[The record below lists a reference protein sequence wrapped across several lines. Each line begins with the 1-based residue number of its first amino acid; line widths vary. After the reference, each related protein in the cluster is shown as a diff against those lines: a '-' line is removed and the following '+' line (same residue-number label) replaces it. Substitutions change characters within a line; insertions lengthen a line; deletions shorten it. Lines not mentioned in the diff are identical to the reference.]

1 LVKQRKSSNKKK
13 IVIAVVVL
21 LFAITIPVAYFIHYS
36 STVLAAP
43 SITKDPNLKVED
55 MVNGLSS
62 PTSMAFIDNNNILVL
77 EKGGQVRLV
86 SNGILQAKP
95 VLQVSVDTQSERG
108 LLGIAIMNSS
118 ILSNLDNNSSAT
130 VNKINNNNNNKFVF
144 LYYTESI
151 GGGSDLR
158 NRVYKYTW
166 DEQNRSL
173 INPVLLLDLPAL
185 PGPNHDGGKLVIG
198 PDNYL
203 YAVIGD
209 LNHRGHLQNIKDG
222 PAPDDTSVI
231 LRVNPNNGSAAK
243 DNPFINDPN
252 IAMHKYYAYGI
263 RNSFGLAFDP
273 LTGYLWQTENGPES
287 YDEINVVK
295 PGFNSGWIKVMGPLL
310 RNEMTDTTI
319 PSSSSSIGNNQLV
332 NFPGSHYV
340 DPVFSWK
347 NTVAVTGIEFIKS
360 LALGDKY
367 KNNIFV
373 GDYNNGNL
381 YYFEI
386 NKTRTGITLDSNQEK
401 TGLSSLVVDNDS
413 QLAAVTFGT
422 GFGGISDIKTGPKD
436 GFVYVLSIN
445 DGSIYRIEPSS
456 LVSDTTINTKNR

>member
-1 LVKQRKSSNKKK
+1 MA
-13 IVIAVVVL
+13 IAAVVL
-21 LFAITIPVAYFIHYS
+21 LLAIVIPVVYFIHNYS
-36 STVLAAP
+36 TALAVP
-43 SITKDPNLKVED
+43 SLIKDSNLKVEI

-86 SNGILQAKP
+86 SNGVLQAKT
-95 VLQVSVDTQSERG
+95 VLQVSVDAESERG
-108 LLGIAIMNSS
+108 LLGIAVMNSS
-118 ILSNLDNNSSAT
+118 NPLNL
-130 VNKINNNNNNKFVF
+130 NNNTSANKNNNKFVF

-151 GGGSDLR
+151 GGGTDLR

-166 DEQNRSL
+166 DEQNKSL
-173 INPVLLLDLPAL
+173 INPVLILDLPAL

-198 PDNYL
+198 PDHYL

-209 LNHRGHLQNIKDG
+209 LNHRGQLQNIKDG
-222 PAPDDTSVI
+222 TPPDDTSVI
-231 LRVNPNNGSAAK
+231 FRVNPNDGLASK
-243 DNPFINDPN
+243 DNPFINDSN
-252 IAMHKYYAYGI
+252 AVMHKYYAYGI

-273 LTGYLWQTENGPES
+273 LTGYLWQTENGPDA

-295 PGFNSGWIKVMGPLL
+295 PGFNSGWIKVMGPLS
-310 RNEMTDTTI
+310 RNEITTTI
-319 PSSSSSIGNNQLV
+319 TTASGTNNPPQLV
-332 NFPGSHYV
+332 NFPGAHYA

-347 NTVAVTGIEFIKS
+347 NPVAVTSIEFIKS
-360 LALGDKY
+360 LAMGEKY

-381 YYFEI
+381 YYFRV
-386 NKTRTGITLDSNQEK
+386 NKTRNGIEPDINQVK
-401 TGLSSLVVDNDS
+401 TGGLSNLIVDNDN

-422 GFGGISDIKTGPKD
+422 GFGGVSDIKTGPKD

-445 DGSIYRIEPSS
+445 DGSIYRIRPSLQS
-456 LVSDTTINTKNR
+456 ISTPTTNTKNR